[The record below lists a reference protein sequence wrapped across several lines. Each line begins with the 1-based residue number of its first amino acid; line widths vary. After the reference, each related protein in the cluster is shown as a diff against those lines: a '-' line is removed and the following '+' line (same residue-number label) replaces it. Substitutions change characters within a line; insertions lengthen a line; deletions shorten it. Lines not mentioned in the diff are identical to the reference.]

1 MSNPRAWSL
10 LAVDGARQYGGNTG
24 YQDDPSQVYRYDSFV
39 ANHQQVKKKDVVVI
53 RSSSGVLG
61 VAQITDIEPG
71 KGQKERQRCPICA
84 VSDIKRRT
92 TIEPPWICRNRH
104 EFVEPAREKV
114 TVDTFA
120 AHYGDTFRPA
130 PSGLTLDRLAAA
142 VVRPNDQMSIK
153 EIDLS
158 RIEPWLRDDPDCNA
172 LVKKFVTS
180 IDIDTVG
187 NATDDDP
194 PHSVIEA
201 RRRILREVNQRRGQM
216 KFRNRLIARYDAA
229 CQISRCAFPGL
240 VEAAHIRPYAETHD
254 NGAHNGLLL
263 RSDLHTL
270 FDLDL
275 LAIDPANLTV
285 KLHPDVLAAGYEE
298 FDGKPLFLNG
308 TSGPDP
314 AALSDRW
321 EDFQLLQSAE
331 GASSQSGSIP
341 APPLIE

>member
-1 MSNPRAWSL
+1 MNNPRAWSL

-39 ANHQQVKKKDVVVI
+39 ANHQQVSKNDVVVI
-53 RSSSGVLG
+53 RSSLGVLG
-61 VAQITDIEPG
+61 VAQITDIELA
-71 KGQKERQRCPICA
+71 KGEKERQRCPVCA
-84 VSDIKRRT
+84 VSDIKHRT
-92 TIEPPWICRNRH
+92 TIEPPWVCRNRH

-114 TVDTFA
+114 TVETFA
-120 AHYGDTFRPA
+120 AHYGETFQSA

-153 EIDLS
+153 EIDLAQ
-158 RIEPWLRDDPDCNA
+158 IEPWLRDDPDCNA

-180 IDIDTVG
+180 IDIDTVNNG
-187 NATDDDP
+187 TDDDP

-201 RRRILREVNQRRGQM
+201 RRRVLREVNQRRGQA
-216 KFRNRLIARYDAA
+216 KFRNRLFARYGAA
-229 CQISRCAFPGL
+229 CQISGCKFSVL
-240 VEAAHIRPYAETHD
+240 VEAAHIRPYAETND

-275 LAIDPANLTV
+275 LAIDPSNLTV
-285 KLHPDVLAAGYEE
+285 KLHPDVLAAGYEA
-298 FDGKPLFLNG
+298 FDGTPLFVNR
-308 TSGPDP
+308 TSGPDL

-321 EDFQLLQSAE
+321 ESFLLRQAPQD
-331 GASSQSGSIP
+331 ASSQAGLIP
-341 APPLIE
+341 VLIPD

>member
-39 ANHQQVKKKDVVVI
+39 ANYQQVSKNDVVVI
-53 RSSSGVLG
+53 RSSTGVLG
-61 VAQITDIEPG
+61 AAQITGIELG
-71 KGQKERQRCPICA
+71 KGEKERQRCPICG

-92 TIEPPWICRNRH
+92 TIEPPWVCRNRH
-104 EFVEPAREKV
+104 EFSEPVRETV

-120 AHYGDTFRPA
+120 AHYGESFRSA
-130 PSGLTLDRLAAA
+130 PPGLTLDRLAAA

-153 EIDLS
+153 EIDLA
-158 RIEPWLRDDPDCNA
+158 RIEPWLRDDPDCNS
-172 LVKKFVTS
+172 LVKKFVIG
-180 IDIDTVG
+180 IDIDTVST
-187 NATDDDP
+187 ATNDDP

-201 RRRILREVNQRRGQM
+201 RRRVLRELNQRRGQA
-216 KFRNRLIARYDAA
+216 KFRNRLIARYGAA

-240 VEAAHIRPYAETHD
+240 MEAAHIRPYAETND

-275 LAIDPANLTV
+275 LAIDPSTLTV
-285 KLHPDVLAAGYEE
+285 KLHPDVCAAGYEA
-298 FDGKPLFLNG
+298 FDGTPLFLNG
-308 TSGPDP
+308 TSGPDL
-314 AALSDRW
+314 AALFDRW
-321 EDFQLLQSAE
+321 ESFQLRQT
-331 GASSQSGSIP
+331 P
-341 APPLIE
+341 